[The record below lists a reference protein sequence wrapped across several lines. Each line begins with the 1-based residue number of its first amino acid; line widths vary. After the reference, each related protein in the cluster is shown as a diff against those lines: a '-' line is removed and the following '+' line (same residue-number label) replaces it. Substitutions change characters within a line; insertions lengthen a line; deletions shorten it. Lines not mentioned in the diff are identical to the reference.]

1 MDVYVKIYHEGKC
14 FRSKTIARGGTDF
27 KFKDEVFFL
36 NVDNRYDDISL
47 EVYGE
52 DSNKDEL
59 IGTRKLELSLFTNGT
74 VNKWFAVHSLD

>member
-1 MDVYVKIYHEGKC
+1 LTLNAAKILNNFEKFKLMDVYIKIYHQGKC

-36 NVDNRYDDISL
+36 NVDSRCDDISL

-52 DSNKDEL
+52 DSNKDES
-59 IGTRKLELSLFTNGT
+59 IGVRKL
-74 VNKWFAVHSLD
+74 